1 MKTKTLLEAIES
13 HRPNSRMASR
23 DILAIYNTYAI
34 PFRRLTVLSMFEVPP
49 QIVWQKESLG
59 DGVNWYITINK
70 AVYKPKTIADFIS
83 LCECLPAINLSPK
96 FEGNEVVASL
106 LWNRG

>member
-23 DILAIYNTYAI
+23 DILAIYHTYAI

-49 QIVWQKESLG
+49 QVVWHKELSG
-59 DGVNWYITINK
+59 EGGNWYISIDKT
-70 AVYKPKTIADFIS
+70 VYKPKTIADFIS
-83 LCECLPAINLSPK
+83 LCECLPALNLSPK